1 MILAGN
7 HKGDTIL
14 LKILP
19 YSTRMFFVLF
29 IADTMGENE
38 SLERRQSLCQVIK
51 SSVCPK
57 QDRTMGA
64 ERVSLR
70 NNGFLIPFFA
80 CGQSLLLPR
89 FFNLRAAIV
98 FLWCFQAFVYLSMW
112 SNASCLIRY
121 AITGAVFMF
130 RMFLMFKKIQI
141 EM

>member
-1 MILAGN
+1 MSLQFAGN

-38 SLERRQSLCQVIK
+38 SLERRQNLCQVIK

-57 QDRTMGA
+57 QARTMGA

-80 CGQSLLLPR
+80 CG
-89 FFNLRAAIV
+89 
-98 FLWCFQAFVYLSMW
+98 
-112 SNASCLIRY
+112 
-121 AITGAVFMF
+121 
-130 RMFLMFKKIQI
+130 
-141 EM
+141 